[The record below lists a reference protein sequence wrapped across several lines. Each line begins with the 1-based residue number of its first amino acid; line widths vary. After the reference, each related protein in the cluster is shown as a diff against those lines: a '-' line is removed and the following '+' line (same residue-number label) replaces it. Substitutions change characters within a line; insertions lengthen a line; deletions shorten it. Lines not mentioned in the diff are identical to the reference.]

1 VEELKRRI
9 GSRIRALRQEQK
21 LTQEKLAELAD
32 IHPTFLA
39 KIAAGQRLPSLE
51 VIGRLA
57 GALGVPVAS
66 VVSATDDLEGASP
79 EDRLI
84 DELVALLKGC
94 TGEELEFVRDFITL
108 LKRHTRQG
116 KPTQ

>member
-1 VEELKRRI
+1 MEELKRRI
-9 GSRIRALRQEQK
+9 GSRLRALRQDRR

-39 KIAAGQRLPSLE
+39 KIEAGQRLPSLE

-57 GALGVPVAS
+57 GALGVPVTS
-66 VVSATDDLEGASP
+66 VVSASDDREGASP

-84 DELVALLKGC
+84 DELVAHLKSC
-94 TGEELEFVRDFITL
+94 TTEELEFVKDFIMM
-108 LKRHTRQG
+108 LKCHARRS
-116 KPTQ
+116 